1 MVPGSIGEK
10 ELGECFTAPAMLMS
24 EDIYFLN
31 PGNTLQPEVK
41 KQDTNIKTKTR
52 VLKYCFDRTGIVK
65 FKCSSVIK
73 STNN

>member
-1 MVPGSIGEK
+1 MPGSIGEK
-10 ELGECFTAPAMLMS
+10 ELGECLTAPATLMS
-24 EDIYFLN
+24 DEMYFLN

-52 VLKYCFDRTGIVK
+52 VLKYCFDRTDIAE
-65 FKCSSVIK
+65 FNCSSVIK

>member
-1 MVPGSIGEK
+1 VPGSIGEK
-10 ELGECFTAPAMLMS
+10 ELGECLTAPATLMS
-24 EDIYFLN
+24 DEMYFLN

-52 VLKYCFDRTGIVK
+52 VLKYCFDRTDIAE
-65 FKCSSVIK
+65 FNCSSVIK